1 MAGEDTI
8 EGATRL
14 GRGGS
19 AVGQSVPSATPAS
32 ITITINSRT
41 YVLSF
46 GDDIDPWDVN
56 AYDVY
61 PWHTLLFTLRERLGL
76 TGTKP
81 SCNRGAC
88 GACTVLI
95 DGNAALACTTL
106 TADCH
111 NKDVLTIEGLG
122 TPDRPHPIQKAFIE
136 NNASQ
141 CGFCTPGMIMA
152 TKALLDGNSD
162 PTEDE
167 IKWGLA
173 NNTCRCG
180 NYTFIIRAVKAA
192 AQKLRSGAG

>member
-1 MAGEDTI
+1 MITERGSEGGGAG
-8 EGATRL
+8 
-14 GRGGS
+14 GRS
-19 AVGQSVPSATPAS
+19 APSAPPTS
-32 ITITINSRT
+32 LTITVNGQKRI
-41 YVLSF
+41 LSF

-111 NKDVLTIEGLG
+111 DKSVLTIEGLG
-122 TPDRPHPIQKAFIE
+122 TPDKPHPIQQAFIE

-152 TKALLDGNSD
+152 TKALLDKNPD
-162 PTEDE
+162 PTDDE
-167 IKWGLA
+167 IKQGLA

-180 NYTFIIRAVKAA
+180 NYTFIMRGVKAA
-192 AQKLRSGAG
+192 AQKLKGSAG